1 MEQTGVLFLFRL
13 RVSSDVKLLCRSN
26 SGITSFRPPSSLDA
40 SNPLL
45 CQSVLYFITDS
56 TARLSWSPEVR
67 DPGNKDLLFQILFL
81 VQHFCHSFRI
91 SKLITYKSHSF
102 FLSLPLKF
110 ISKGVFLYLCIWSL
124 SSWGSSASKLL
135 KRIPSSSSQ
144 ETIEG
149 ILFKSPPK
157 ANIKMEQREHFYSL
171 RRLGSSATEKI
182 MGKAGR
188 ILMYL
193 SGLWESSELLK

>member
-1 MEQTGVLFLFRL
+1 MPLENQWDTDTSSISISILVRTTLAICISLGKIEQTGVLFLFRL
-13 RVSSDVKLLCRSN
+13 RVSSDVKLLSRSN
-26 SGITSFRPPSSLDA
+26 SGITSFRPPSS
-40 SNPLL
+40 PMPRIL
-45 CQSVLYFITDS
+45 CSVRRLYYITDS

-81 VQHFCHSFRI
+81 VQHFCHNFRI

-124 SSWGSSASKLL
+124 SSWGSSASELL

-149 ILFKSPPK
+149 ISSHRRRPISRWSRE
-157 ANIKMEQREHFYSL
+157 NIF
-171 RRLGSSATEKI
+171 I
-182 MGKAGR
+182 V
-188 ILMYL
+188 
-193 SGLWESSELLK
+193 